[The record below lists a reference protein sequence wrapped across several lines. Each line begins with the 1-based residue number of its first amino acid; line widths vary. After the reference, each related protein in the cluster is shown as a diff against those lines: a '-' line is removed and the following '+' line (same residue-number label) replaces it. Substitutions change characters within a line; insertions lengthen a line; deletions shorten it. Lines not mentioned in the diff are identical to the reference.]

1 MILFNKQGMESLTD
15 EERAQ
20 LETLAAKAGETVDDP
35 ETEDEFIFRRLEE
48 LRKEEE
54 NSRRYRE
61 DMEKNFC

>member
-1 MILFNKQGMESLTD
+1 MILFNKQGMESLTE

-35 ETEDEFIFRRLEE
+35 ETSDEFISRRLEE
-48 LRKEEE
+48 LRMEEE

-61 DMEKNFC
+61 SMEKNFC